1 LVSFQ
6 GVTSVTD
13 RVGRVIGNA
22 IEIFQGGD
30 FNNLWPADGGAGG
43 TKDRCVVLKLYGTT
57 DSGGV
62 VVVDVRKNDVLRD
75 HPSRN

>member
-1 LVSFQ
+1 
-6 GVTSVTD
+6 
-13 RVGRVIGNA
+13 
-22 IEIFQGGD
+22 
-30 FNNLWPADGGAGG
+30 
-43 TKDRCVVLKLYGTT
+43 VVLKLYGTT